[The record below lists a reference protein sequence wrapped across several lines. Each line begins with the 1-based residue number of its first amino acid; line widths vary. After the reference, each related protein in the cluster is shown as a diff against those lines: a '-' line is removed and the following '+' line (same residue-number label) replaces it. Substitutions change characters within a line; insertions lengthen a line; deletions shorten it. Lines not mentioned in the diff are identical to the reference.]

1 METHIP
7 GLPERPACHGPTC
20 RGDLPAPTPAIP
32 RLHVPPTDQWGMFAE
47 DLNTA
52 QTPAAWTKSFEPR
65 GFGVEDVRRIERPP
79 RIAS

>member
-1 METHIP
+1 
-7 GLPERPACHGPTC
+7 
-20 RGDLPAPTPAIP
+20 
-32 RLHVPPTDQWGMFAE
+32 MFAE